1 MTKKNTTFSE
11 ETCLFSKSD
20 NINPSE
26 VVSLDCEMVGISNNQ
41 DALGR
46 CSIVDYFGN
55 VLYDK
60 YVKPESTITDYR
72 TKWSG
77 IKPHHMHQAISFK
90 KARGEIY
97 NIIKNKVIVGHSLHF
112 DFKVLKLN
120 RNNFKIRDI
129 STSTLLRQLANFP
142 SNQIVSLK
150 RLAQVILGR
159 DIQSGSHCSI
169 EDSIATMDLYKI
181 VENDWGNNVKSSTLK
196 YLDDFFWP
204 CWLQ

>member
-1 MTKKNTTFSE
+1 
-11 ETCLFSKSD
+11 
-20 NINPSE
+20 
-26 VVSLDCEMVGISNNQ
+26 MVGVSNNK
-41 DALGR
+41 DALAR

-60 YVKPESTITDYR
+60 YIKPKEPITNYR

-77 IKPHHMHQAISFK
+77 IMPHHMNKAICFK
-90 KARGEIY
+90 KARCEVLS
-97 NIIKNKVIVGHSLHF
+97 IIKNKVIIGHSLHF

-120 RNNFKIRDI
+120 RNDFIIRDI
-129 STSTLLRQLANFP
+129 SSCTLLRQLASLP
-142 SNQIVSLK
+142 LDQTVSLK
-150 RLAQVILGR
+150 RLSLAILGR

-181 VENDWGNNVKSSTLK
+181 VENDWGNDVKSSTLK
-196 YLDDFFWP
+196 YLDDSFWP